1 MKRYAKGKSR
11 YGAGKKKNKSKMTGM
26 ASKMM
31 NVFKYPFS
39 TTTLSC
45 KIPDGSCTLSSGQ
58 RFHTSAVLTAGNTG
72 VGWIALLP
80 SFNNGFLYST
90 GLTNATT
97 AATNAAAGI
106 VTAAAVAAN
115 ATVGIDPVPGNVGGD
130 APLVGW
136 SAVQY
141 PGQFPDITYGAAP
154 ADHFGGGPASPA
166 TMAARLAKWRI
177 VSTALKINLIN
188 SSEFNDGYFEA
199 IRISMGVENDA
210 HDEDALRTELN
221 AAVTNNNTQMID
233 QPSYVTGK
241 LKDIH
246 KFVFQSRP
254 DGLNHDFNSNT
265 DTLDNGFDCVL
276 IRITGRTVAGADTNV
291 TKLMCHVVSNQE
303 IVYKSTYA
311 LSRFH
316 TESYYLPNFQ
326 AKAAARWVDVKA
338 AYRSLQ
344 S

>member
-1 MKRYAKGKSR
+1 
-11 YGAGKKKNKSKMTGM
+11 
-26 ASKMM
+26 
-31 NVFKYPFS
+31 
-39 TTTLSC
+39 
-45 KIPDGSCTLSSGQ
+45 
-58 RFHTSAVLTAGNTG
+58 
-72 VGWIALLP
+72 
-80 SFNNGFLYST
+80 
-90 GLTNATT
+90 
-97 AATNAAAGI
+97 
-106 VTAAAVAAN
+106 
-115 ATVGIDPVPGNVGGD
+115 
-130 APLVGW
+130 
-136 SAVQY
+136 
-141 PGQFPDITYGAAP
+141 
-154 ADHFGGGPASPA
+154 
-166 TMAARLAKWRI
+166 
-177 VSTALKINLIN
+177 
-188 SSEFNDGYFEA
+188 
-199 IRISMGVENDA
+199 MGVENDA

-316 TESYYLPNFQ
+316 T
-326 AKAAARWVDVKA
+326 
-338 AYRSLQ
+338 
-344 S
+344 